1 MNKKKIASSEIK
13 TKNRQMIYGFIREN
27 QSVSKQDIVFG
38 LQLSLPT
45 ITQNLQHLEQQGLI
59 DSSDKIKH
67 TGGRNATAYASIKDA
82 KAALGVY
89 LTANHINVVAVDL
102 FGNIIG
108 MMRERIKFNLDD
120 DHYLRRLGSAVEAVK
135 EKAKVSDEA
144 LLGVGITVPGL
155 ISEDG
160 ESVKYGYT
168 LNFSGR
174 TRVEITKYI
183 PYKTRMFHDSFVAG
197 YAEVWIDREIQNAF
211 YISLNNS
218 VGGAI
223 VIDREIYSGNADKG
237 GEIGHMTIE
246 PRNGKQCYC
255 GKYGCFDTVG
265 HAGNLDSY
273 TDGNLGEFFHL
284 LRNEDRTAMELWDEY
299 LDHLALAINNIRM
312 LFDSD
317 IILGGY
323 VGAYIDEHKEELYRR
338 VDERNSFDDK
348 ARDYVVPCKYK
359 VEATAAG
366 AAILFIDEFLENI

>member
-1 MNKKKIASSEIK
+1 MNKRKIASSEIK
-13 TKNRQMIYGFIREN
+13 AKNRQMIYEFIREN

-45 ITQNLQHLEQQGLI
+45 ITQNLQYLEKHGLI
-59 DSSDKIKH
+59 DSSDKITH
-67 TGGRNATAYASIKDA
+67 TGGRNATAYAYIKDA

-102 FGNIIG
+102 FGNIMG
-108 MMRERIKFNLDD
+108 MIRERIRFDLDD
-120 DHYLRRLGSAVEAVK
+120 DHYLRRVGSAVEAVK
-135 EKAKVSDEA
+135 EKAEISDEA

-155 ISEDG
+155 VSEDG
-160 ESVKYGYT
+160 ESVSYGFT

-174 TRVEITKYI
+174 TRAEIAKYI

-197 YAEVWIDREIQNAF
+197 YAEVWIDQEIQNAF

-237 GEIGHMTIE
+237 GEIGHMTTQ
-246 PRNGKQCYC
+246 PRDGKQCYC
-255 GKYGCFDTVG
+255 GKYGCYDTVG

-273 TDGNLGEFFHL
+273 TDGNLGEFFNL
-284 LRNEDRTAMELWDEY
+284 LKDGDKKAKELWDEY
-299 LDHLALAINNIRM
+299 LDNLALAINNIRV

-338 VDERNSFDDK
+338 VDERNPFDDK